1 MLRQTTNILKYYL
14 MINFFRQLYIL
25 IFYRKN
31 YKIKPMNYIWYFLIA
46 VSIVY
51 GALNGTLNE
60 VANAVFSGTQLA
72 VKIILTLLG
81 IMTFWLGI
89 MKIAEKSGIVE
100 FISKLL
106 RPLAKFIFPEI
117 PKDSPVIG
125 DIAMNF
131 SANALGLANAA
142 TPIGIKA
149 MEGMQEI
156 NKDKESASN
165 SMCTLLAMNTAGFQL
180 IPATVIAILAA
191 NGCENP
197 TQIIVPTLIVTGT
210 AFISAILIA
219 KLFSKIFPPQQNSE
233 AKYDN

>member
-1 MLRQTTNILKYYL
+1 
-14 MINFFRQLYIL
+14 
-25 IFYRKN
+25 
-31 YKIKPMNYIWYFLIA
+31 MNYIWYFLIVISIIFGA
-46 VSIVY
+46 VN
-51 GALNGTLNE
+51 GKLND
-60 VANAVFSGTQLA
+60 VANAIFSGTELA

-100 FISKLL
+100 FLSKILN
-106 RPLAKFIFPEI
+106 PIAQKIFPEI
-117 PKDSPVIG
+117 PKDSPIIG
-125 DIAMNF
+125 DVAMNF

-149 MEGMQEI
+149 IEGMQEL

-191 NGCENP
+191 NGCNNP
-197 TQIIVPTLIVTGT
+197 SEIIIPTLIVTST
-210 AFISAILIA
+210 AFISAIIIA
-219 KLFSKIFPPQQNSE
+219 KLFKRIFPPQKDCEVIN
-233 AKYDN
+233 AD

>member
-1 MLRQTTNILKYYL
+1 
-14 MINFFRQLYIL
+14 
-25 IFYRKN
+25 
-31 YKIKPMNYIWYFLIA
+31 MNYIWYFLIVISIIFGA
-46 VSIVY
+46 VN
-51 GALNGTLNE
+51 GKLND
-60 VANAVFSGTQLA
+60 VANAIFSGTELA

-100 FISKLL
+100 FLSKILN
-106 RPLAKFIFPEI
+106 PIAQKIFPEI
-117 PKDSPVIG
+117 PKDSPIIG
-125 DIAMNF
+125 DVAMNF

-149 MEGMQEI
+149 IEGMQEL

-191 NGCENP
+191 NGCNNP
-197 TQIIVPTLIVTGT
+197 TEIIIPTLIVTST
-210 AFISAILIA
+210 AFISAIIIA
-219 KLFSKIFPPQQNSE
+219 KLFKKVFPPQKDCEVIN
-233 AKYDN
+233 AD

>member
-1 MLRQTTNILKYYL
+1 
-14 MINFFRQLYIL
+14 
-25 IFYRKN
+25 
-31 YKIKPMNYIWYFLIA
+31 MNYIWYFLIVISIIFGA
-46 VSIVY
+46 VN
-51 GALNGTLNE
+51 GKLND
-60 VANAVFSGTQLA
+60 VANAIFSGTELA

-100 FISKLL
+100 FLSKILN
-106 RPLAKFIFPEI
+106 PIAQKIFPEI
-117 PKDSPVIG
+117 PKDSPIIG
-125 DIAMNF
+125 DVAMNF

-149 MEGMQEI
+149 IEGMQEL

-191 NGCENP
+191 NGCNNP
-197 TQIIVPTLIVTGT
+197 TEIIIPTLIVTST
-210 AFISAILIA
+210 AFISAIIIA
-219 KLFSKIFPPQQNSE
+219 KLFKRIFPPQKDCEVIN
-233 AKYDN
+233 AD

>member
-1 MLRQTTNILKYYL
+1 
-14 MINFFRQLYIL
+14 
-25 IFYRKN
+25 
-31 YKIKPMNYIWYFLIA
+31 MNYIWYFLIVISIIFGA
-46 VSIVY
+46 V
-51 GALNGTLNE
+51 NGTIDQ
-60 VANAVFSGTQLA
+60 VARAIFLGCELT
-72 VKIILTLLG
+72 VKIVLTLIG

-100 FISKLL
+100 FLSKLL
-106 RPLAKFIFPEI
+106 KPIAKVIFPEI
-117 PKDSPVIG
+117 PKDSPIIG
-125 DIAMNF
+125 DVAMNF
-131 SANALGLANAA
+131 TANALGLANAA

>member
-1 MLRQTTNILKYYL
+1 
-14 MINFFRQLYIL
+14 
-25 IFYRKN
+25 
-31 YKIKPMNYIWYFLIA
+31 MNYIWYFLIVISIIFGA
-46 VSIVY
+46 VN
-51 GALNGTLNE
+51 GKLND
-60 VANAVFSGTQLA
+60 VANAIFSGTELA

-100 FISKLL
+100 FLSKILN
-106 RPLAKFIFPEI
+106 PIAQKIFPEI
-117 PKDSPVIG
+117 PKDSPIIG

-149 MEGMQEI
+149 IEGMQEL

-191 NGCENP
+191 NGCNNP
-197 TQIIVPTLIVTGT
+197 SEIIIPTLIVTST
-210 AFISAILIA
+210 AFISAIIIA
-219 KLFSKIFPPQQNSE
+219 KLFKRIFPPQKDCEVIN
-233 AKYDN
+233 AD

>member
-1 MLRQTTNILKYYL
+1 
-14 MINFFRQLYIL
+14 
-25 IFYRKN
+25 
-31 YKIKPMNYIWYFLIA
+31 MNYIWYFLI
-46 VSIVY
+46 VISVVF
-51 GALNGTLNE
+51 GAINGTLNE
-60 VANAVFSGTQLA
+60 VVNAILSGTQLA

-100 FISKLL
+100 FLSKIL
-106 RPLAKFIFPEI
+106 RPAAKLIFPEI
-117 PKDSPVIG
+117 PADSKIIG
-125 DIAMNF
+125 DVAMNF

-149 MEGMQEI
+149 ISGMQEL
-156 NKDKESASN
+156 NKDKESASD

-197 TQIIVPTLIVTGT
+197 TEIIVPTFIVTLT
-210 AFISAILIA
+210 AFIGAILTA
-219 KLFSKIFPPQQNSE
+219 KIFKHIFPPQIIRE
-233 AKYDN
+233 EKDA

>member
-1 MLRQTTNILKYYL
+1 
-14 MINFFRQLYIL
+14 
-25 IFYRKN
+25 
-31 YKIKPMNYIWYFLIA
+31 MNYIWYFLIV
-46 VSIVY
+46 VSIIF
-51 GALNGTLNE
+51 GALNGRLPNVTG
-60 VANAVFSGTQLA
+60 AIFSGTELA

-100 FISKLL
+100 FLSKLL
-106 RPLAKFIFPEI
+106 KPIAKVIFPEL

-149 MEGMQEI
+149 MEGMQEL
-156 NKDKESASN
+156 NKDKESATN

-191 NGCENP
+191 AGCKNP
-197 TQIIVPTLIVTGT
+197 TEIIVPTLLVTST
-210 AFISAILIA
+210 AFVCAILFARI
-219 KLFSKIFPPQQNSE
+219 FQKIFPPQKIKEVSS
-233 AKYDN
+233 DG

>member
-1 MLRQTTNILKYYL
+1 
-14 MINFFRQLYIL
+14 
-25 IFYRKN
+25 
-31 YKIKPMNYIWYFLIA
+31 MNYIWYFLIVISIIFGA
-46 VSIVY
+46 VN
-51 GALNGTLNE
+51 GKLND
-60 VANAVFSGTQLA
+60 VANAIFSGTELA

-100 FISKLL
+100 FLSKILN
-106 RPLAKFIFPEI
+106 PIAQKIFPEI
-117 PKDSPVIG
+117 PKDNPIIG
-125 DIAMNF
+125 DVAMNF

-149 MEGMQEI
+149 IEGMQDL

-191 NGCENP
+191 NGCNNP
-197 TQIIVPTLIVTGT
+197 TEIIMPTLIVTST
-210 AFISAILIA
+210 AFISAIIIA
-219 KLFSKIFPPQQNSE
+219 KLFKRVFPPQKDCEVIN
-233 AKYDN
+233 AD

>member
-1 MLRQTTNILKYYL
+1 
-14 MINFFRQLYIL
+14 
-25 IFYRKN
+25 
-31 YKIKPMNYIWYFLIA
+31 MNYIWYALI
-46 VSIVY
+46 VISIVF
-51 GALNGTLNE
+51 AAFHGTLNE
-60 VANAVFSGTQLA
+60 VVNSIFTGAQLA
-72 VKIILTLLG
+72 VKIVLTLLG

-106 RPLAKFIFPEI
+106 NPLARLIFPEI
-117 PKDSPVIG
+117 PKNSSITG

-149 MEGMQEI
+149 MEGLQEI
-156 NKDKESASN
+156 NEDKESASD

-191 NGCENP
+191 NGSNNP
-197 TQIIVPTLIVTGT
+197 TEIIIPTLIVTST
-210 AFISAILIA
+210 AFISAIIIA
-219 KLFSKIFPPQQNSE
+219 KIFQKIFPPQIKKEERN
-233 AKYDN
+233 AD

>member
-1 MLRQTTNILKYYL
+1 
-14 MINFFRQLYIL
+14 
-25 IFYRKN
+25 
-31 YKIKPMNYIWYFLIA
+31 MNYIWYFLI
-46 VSIVY
+46 VISIIF
-51 GALNGTLNE
+51 GAINGTLDD
-60 VANAVFSGTQLA
+60 VAKAIFTGTELS

-106 RPLAKFIFPEI
+106 KPIARLIFPQI
-117 PKDSPVIG
+117 PKNSPIIG
-125 DIAMNF
+125 DVAMNF

-142 TPIGIKA
+142 TPMGIKA

-156 NKDKESASN
+156 NDDKESASD

-191 NGCENP
+191 NGAENP
-197 TQIIVPTLIVTGT
+197 TEIIVPTLIVTSV
-210 AFISAILIA
+210 AFISAIIIA
-219 KLFSKIFPPQQNSE
+219 KLFQKVFPPQIKKEVNN
-233 AKYDN
+233 AD

>member
-1 MLRQTTNILKYYL
+1 
-14 MINFFRQLYIL
+14 
-25 IFYRKN
+25 
-31 YKIKPMNYIWYFLIA
+31 MNYIWYFLI
-46 VSIVY
+46 VISIIF
-51 GALNGTLNE
+51 GAINGTLDD
-60 VANAVFSGTQLA
+60 VAKAIFTGTELS

-106 RPLAKFIFPEI
+106 KPIARLIFPQI
-117 PKDSPVIG
+117 PKNSPIIG
-125 DIAMNF
+125 DVAMNF

-142 TPIGIKA
+142 TPMGIKA

-156 NKDKESASN
+156 NEDKESASD

-191 NGCENP
+191 NGAENP
-197 TQIIVPTLIVTGT
+197 TEIIVPTLIVTSV
-210 AFISAILIA
+210 AFISAIIIA
-219 KLFSKIFPPQQNSE
+219 KLFQKVFPPQIKKEVNN
-233 AKYDN
+233 AD